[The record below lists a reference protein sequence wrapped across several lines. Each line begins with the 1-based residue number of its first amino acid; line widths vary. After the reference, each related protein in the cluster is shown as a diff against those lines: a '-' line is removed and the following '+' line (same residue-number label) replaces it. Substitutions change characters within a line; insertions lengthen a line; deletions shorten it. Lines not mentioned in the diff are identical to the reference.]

1 MKREYKDQSLIAFEK
16 SKEIGLEPN
25 LNFKTVVNGIFSQ
38 NMLGLCQHEIRPF
51 LIQRFGSS
59 SWALQCLN
67 VAPQVFAILKHLK
80 IDCEL
85 VFGEVKVSGKPQFSA
100 SLQGL
105 LNELDSPEKR
115 SSQFMFGFKLAKTI
129 LLILQSPHNYID
141 IARLI

>member
-51 LIQRFGSS
+51 LIQQFGSS

-67 VAPQVFAILKHLK
+67 VAPQVF
-80 IDCEL
+80 
-85 VFGEVKVSGKPQFSA
+85 
-100 SLQGL
+100 
-105 LNELDSPEKR
+105 
-115 SSQFMFGFKLAKTI
+115 
-129 LLILQSPHNYID
+129 
-141 IARLI
+141 